1 MIEVDH
7 VRALQSHVGQT
18 LGVSDWVLIDQ
29 PFIDR
34 FAQATGD
41 HNWYHVDVERAR
53 REMPDGK
60 TIAHGL
66 LVLSL
71 VPGLAGPMLKI
82 QRRGRALNYGSDKV
96 RYIHPVQVGERVR
109 LHVVLKSVEPR
120 SDGVL
125 MRRRCTMEI
134 EGRDKPAMVAEVL
147 SLLYD

>member
-1 MIEVDH
+1 MIEVDN
-7 VRALQSHVGQT
+7 VRALQAHAGQT

-53 REMPDGK
+53 RDMPDGK

-82 QRRGRALNYGSDKV
+82 HRRGRALNYGSDKV
-96 RYIHPVQVGERVR
+96 RYIHPVQVDERVR
-109 LHVVLKSVEPR
+109 LHVVLKAVEPR

-147 SLLYD
+147 TLLYD